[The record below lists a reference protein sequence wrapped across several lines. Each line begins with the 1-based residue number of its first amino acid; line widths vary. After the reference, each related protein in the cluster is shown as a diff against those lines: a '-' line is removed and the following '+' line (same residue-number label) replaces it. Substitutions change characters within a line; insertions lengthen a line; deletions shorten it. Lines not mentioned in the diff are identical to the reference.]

1 MIWSVGPKIFNSQL
15 DAWNLR
21 LNAVGLEVN
30 VAGTHIA
37 ETLPGPLLPPMLR
50 LDAADAATFDDVAV
64 AEAERFAAADAVLR
78 INTKLLSM
86 LAYMFECRAR
96 YCCKYRGCSSYQ
108 TNEAI
113 VSLARSAT
121 LWLWRDDAR
130 CTDDGRSPGTAYYKK
145 SQ

>member
-1 MIWSVGPKIFNSQL
+1 MKRQFEVANEKVSARTTSNIITDGPKIVNSQL

-30 VAGTHIA
+30 VVGAHIA

-78 INTKLLSM
+78 AKLLSM
-86 LAYMFECRAR
+86 LACMFECRVGAR
-96 YCCKYRGCSSYQ
+96 
-108 TNEAI
+108 
-113 VSLARSAT
+113 
-121 LWLWRDDAR
+121 
-130 CTDDGRSPGTAYYKK
+130 
-145 SQ
+145 

>member
-1 MIWSVGPKIFNSQL
+1 MSARTTSNVINRIIWSVGPKIFNSLL
-15 DAWNLR
+15 DAWNPR

-86 LAYMFECRAR
+86 LAYMFEC
-96 YCCKYRGCSSYQ
+96 
-108 TNEAI
+108 T
-113 VSLARSAT
+113 
-121 LWLWRDDAR
+121 
-130 CTDDGRSPGTAYYKK
+130 
-145 SQ
+145 

>member
-1 MIWSVGPKIFNSQL
+1 MNWSVGPKIFNSQL

-50 LDAADAATFDDVAV
+50 LDAAADAATFDDVAV

-78 INTKLLSM
+78 TKLLSM

-96 YCCKYRGCSSYQ
+96 FEDIAASTAVAHQ

-113 VSLARSAT
+113 AKEVATSKSSVMTRSEIET
-121 LWLWRDDAR
+121 VGR
-130 CTDDGRSPGTAYYKK
+130 CGDNGRRSTD
-145 SQ
+145 

>member
-1 MIWSVGPKIFNSQL
+1 MNWSVGPKIFNSQL

-78 INTKLLSM
+78 TKLLSM

-96 YCCKYRGCSSYQ
+96 YCCKYQ

-113 VSLARSAT
+113 AKVNNKVVLVLVHYGMDYGLR
-121 LWLWRDDAR
+121 LWRCIIVA
-130 CTDDGRSPGTAYYKK
+130 
-145 SQ
+145 

>member
-1 MIWSVGPKIFNSQL
+1 MSARTTSNVINRMNWSVGPKIFNSQL

-64 AEAERFAAADAVLR
+64 AEAEHFAATDAALR
-78 INTKLLSM
+78 TKLFSM
-86 LAYMFECRAR
+86 LAMGRRAR
-96 YCCKYRGCSSYQ
+96 
-108 TNEAI
+108 
-113 VSLARSAT
+113 
-121 LWLWRDDAR
+121 
-130 CTDDGRSPGTAYYKK
+130 
-145 SQ
+145 